1 MTEGRK
7 VEFSALADLSA
18 SGAVSRWVVGAD
30 GVGLHV
36 LEYGRSVV
44 GASAPVVLV
53 PGITMPAF
61 GMDFVAAQ
69 LARDRRVFVL
79 DVRGRGL
86 SQSAAVYGIED
97 YSRDLAA
104 VCDALTLQDAVFV
117 GHSMGARIVAAA
129 AASGMPGRGWV
140 IVDPPL
146 SGPGRDPYP
155 TSLETFLSQ
164 VEEAYR
170 GTTVDQVAASWPR
183 WPDRELELRARWL
196 SSCDAGAVA
205 ATHRGF
211 EEEDFFPYWE
221 HVPSPVV
228 FIRGTDSPVVPDS
241 ALAEVKAVRPDAKYR
256 EIPDAGHMVFWDNV
270 DGALGCLVSA
280 VQETG

>member
-1 MTEGRK
+1 MAQGRA
-7 VEFSALADLSA
+7 VEYAALADLSA
-18 SGAVSRWVVGAD
+18 AGAVSHWVAGAD

-36 LEYGRSVV
+36 LEYGKSAP
-44 GASAPVVLV
+44 GSAAPVVVV

-69 LARDRRVFVL
+69 LARDRQVFVL

-86 SQSAAVYGIED
+86 SQSAPTYSIGD
-97 YSRDLAA
+97 YARDLAA
-104 VCDALTLQDAVFV
+104 VCDALGLQGAVFV

-129 AASGMPGRGWV
+129 AASGMPGRAWV

-146 SGPGRDPYP
+146 SGPGRAPYP
-155 TSLETFLSQ
+155 TSLEAFVGQ

-170 GTTVDQVAASWPR
+170 GATVEEVAASWPR
-183 WPDRELELRARWL
+183 WPARELEIRTRWL
-196 SSCDAGAVA
+196 PSCDLDAVA

-211 EEEDFFPYWE
+211 ETEDFLPFWQQ
-221 HVPSPVV
+221 VPSPVV
-228 FIRGTDSPVVPDS
+228 FIRGSDSPVVTDS
-241 ALAEVKAVRPDAKYR
+241 SMEEVRAVRPDAVYR

-270 DGALGCLVSA
+270 DGALSCLVDA
-280 VQETG
+280 VRETG